1 MKLENVRGKEKGQ
14 AQKAPQCMILFI
26 RDVQIGK
33 PIVTGSIS
41 VAARCKGNG
50 ERLFNGYRV
59 TFQGDA
65 SSETK
70 GIPW

>member
-1 MKLENVRGKEKGQ
+1 
-14 AQKAPQCMILFI
+14 MILFI